1 MTWWC
6 LLDNMKKIKEI
17 KKSGVE
23 IGVDDG
29 GKIYLVAIEIVRI
42 KKKMNEIIK
51 FLNENTKN
59 NS

>member
-1 MTWWC
+1 
-6 LLDNMKKIKEI
+6 MKKIKEI